1 MASLL
6 AYDALSMS
14 GHSNDFTHS
23 DQEITVLHDDLVSA
37 EVGQWLKEK
46 LLALQNAGAPKLRRL
61 TVQCVN
67 DQVMGEL
74 HMRHMNDPRTTDVLT
89 FTDGPEADVAVCVD
103 EAGRRALEL
112 KHELRD
118 ELLLYCLHGLLHA
131 GGMDDQTPSD
141 FAAMH
146 AEENRL
152 LSAIGLGE
160 IFGAINP

>member
-1 MASLL
+1 MAALMS
-6 AYDALSMS
+6 YDALSMS
-14 GHSNDFTHS
+14 GHPTDFSQS
-23 DQEITVLHDDLVSA
+23 DQEITVLHGDLISA
-37 EVGQWLKEK
+37 EVAHWLEEK
-46 LLALQNAGAPKLRRL
+46 LLALQNAGAPKLRRF

-67 DQVMGEL
+67 DQAMGEL

-89 FTDGPEADVAVCVD
+89 FTDGLEADVAVCVD

-131 GGMDDQTPSD
+131 GGVDDRTPAD

-146 AEENRL
+146 GEENRL
-152 LSAIGLGE
+152 LRAIGLGE
-160 IFGAINP
+160 IFGAINQ